1 MLYPKKNN
9 IFWFS
14 PILSVLLCL
23 VLLLSPAVL
32 LAQKKNKK
40 KDAETEQPL
49 ELDEDALLGENTPN
63 LRYELSEEEAK
74 LAEEEKK
81 QTKNKKTKKK
91 KKVYFGIKTKSGFTK
106 NGTSSITIEA
116 FRIIEDSYLLKDPYQ
131 KEIYYYDVKA
141 KRLKTDNY
149 DDFKAKIKK
158 GLKAY
163 LLHGKYE
170 KYINREPREEGY
182 FYKGLKH
189 DKWITLDSK
198 GILIEK
204 IIYDLGYPSDTEFTY
219 YDAAQRKIKEIIPIV
234 HGTKQGTYYRF
245 YENGVT
251 AEMGEYQNDC
261 KVKIWR
267 EWHENRA
274 RKADT
279 NYPVR
284 WWDEKAPELLR
295 QWTDKGVMTYD
306 IDRGGKL

>member
-1 MLYPKKNN
+1 M
-9 IFWFS
+9 
-14 PILSVLLCL
+14 PILLSTLLCF
-23 VLLLSPAVL
+23 VLLLCHTDAL
-32 LAQKKNKK
+32 LAQKKDKK
-40 KDAETEQPL
+40 KNNETEQPL
-49 ELDEDALLGENTPN
+49 ELDESELLGEDAPN

-81 QTKNKKTKKK
+81 QNENKKSKKK
-91 KKVYFGIKTKSGFTK
+91 KKIYFGIKTKSGFTK
-106 NGTSSITIEA
+106 SGTSSITIQA
-116 FRIIEDSYLLKDPYQ
+116 FRVIEDSYLLKDPYQ
-131 KEIYYYDVKA
+131 KEIYYYDIKA

-149 DDFKAKIKK
+149 DDFRAKIKK

-170 KYINREPREEGY
+170 KYTNRELREEGY

-204 IIYDLGYPSDTEFTY
+204 ITYNLGYPSDTEFTY
-219 YDAAQRKIKEIIPIV
+219 YDAAQKKIKEVIPIV

-251 AEMGEYQNDC
+251 AETGEYQNDC
-261 KVKIWR
+261 KVNIWR

-279 NYPVR
+279 SYPNR
-284 WWDEKAPELLR
+284 WWEEKAPQLLR
-295 QWTDKGVMTYD
+295 QWTEKGVMTYD
-306 IDRGGKL
+306 VDRGGKL